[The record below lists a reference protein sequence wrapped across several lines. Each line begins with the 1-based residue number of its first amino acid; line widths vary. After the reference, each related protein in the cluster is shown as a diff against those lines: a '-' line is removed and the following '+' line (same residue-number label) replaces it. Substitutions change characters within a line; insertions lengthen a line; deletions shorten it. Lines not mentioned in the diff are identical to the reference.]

1 MVLFRS
7 LTTHPQ
13 RRFLLT
19 AAGLYLLW
27 WLGYEQGLRPDGR
40 LDQALSVGVARAA
53 AGSLHAVGFAAATA
67 PATPTTVTMH
77 GSPAVLVGD
86 PCNGLALYTLF
97 TGFVLAYP
105 GSRRRK
111 AWFIPLGIGAVYL
124 LNVLRVALLAL
135 NHTYWYHTVDF
146 NHHYTFSFVAYVAI
160 LGLWHLWVRQGRMLP
175 GAYAAS

>member
-1 MVLFRS
+1 MALFRS

-40 LDQALSVGVARAA
+40 LDQALSAGVARAA
-53 AGSLHAVGFAAATA
+53 AGSLHVVGFAAATA
-67 PATPTTVTMH
+67 PTTPTTVTMH

-86 PCNGLALYTLF
+86 PCNGLALYALF

-124 LNVLRVALLAL
+124 LNILRVALLAL

-146 NHHYTFSFVAYVAI
+146 NHHYTFSFVAYAAI
-160 LGLWHLWVRQGRMLP
+160 LILWRVWVQQERSTTM
-175 GAYAAS
+175 AYAAA